1 MLQNIKKRLLKI
13 KIVRLLLIWS
23 KKYSFVGFD
32 GASIYFV
39 ARFFFISIFEGD
51 LSNRAASI
59 AFNFFIAIF
68 PGIIFIFSLIPM
80 IPIES
85 FQETLL
91 FNIQQTL
98 PKGVKE
104 IGLETISDLINTPRG
119 GVLSVNFF
127 LATYFATNGIYCL
140 TDQFNNTYLF
150 KEKRNFLHQRLI
162 AFILVFISTI
172 LLIIAILLT
181 IISSEIINY
190 ALEMEYIQDGFAI
203 KLFQIGKFTVAFLLF
218 YFVIAFIYYYGPSV
232 KIRWKFFSAG
242 TSLATVSLILTS
254 IAFGYYVSNLSNYNK
269 IYGSLGT
276 IMVVMLW
283 LFINSLI
290 LLIGFELNASI
301 AKAHK
306 EGRCIKGITKK

>member
-39 ARFFFISIFEGD
+39 SRFFFISIFEGD

-119 GVLSVNFF
+119 GVLSVNFL
-127 LATYFATNGIYCL
+127 LATYFATNGIYAL

-172 LLIIAILLT
+172 LIIIAIFLT

-190 ALEMEYIQDGFAI
+190 ALVKEYIQDGFAI
-203 KLFQIGKFTVAFLLF
+203 KLFQIGKFTVACLLF

-301 AKAHK
+301 AKAHQ
-306 EGRCIKGITKK
+306 EGRCIKGNSKK